1 VPLPVLSIPPLSL
14 GDFQFARPLW
24 LLVPLVLLPVWLAR
38 RRLPVSVLV
47 IPSAAAWTAGTRLT
61 VRRWPYY
68 LAAAAL
74 VFLSAA
80 LARPQRIDDHQV
92 IKGEGYDIVLA
103 LDLST
108 SMLSEDGVR
117 DGRQVNR
124 LEALTPV
131 IEAFIRQ
138 RPADRIGLVVFSGR
152 AYTLAPLTH
161 DHAWLGRQ
169 LARLRIGLI
178 EDGTAIGD
186 GLGLAL
192 TRLTQAERDHQSEAP
207 RAGAFAIVLTDG
219 ANNRGQLTPAQATSI
234 ATAKKIPVYTIGVGR
249 DGIVPYPVFDEAGR
263 RTGTGRMMSDLD
275 ETELRRIAA
284 DTGGLYFRA
293 DAPDAAENAFRAI
306 DRSQKITFDARSQ
319 LLTTELYFWPAA
331 LGSLCLALVALTR
344 IGRPAST

>member
-1 VPLPVLSIPPLSL
+1 LLDPLFSPLSL
-14 GDFQFARPLW
+14 GEYQLAAPLW
-24 LLVPLVLLPVWLAR
+24 LLAPLLLLPIWLLR

-47 IPSAAAWTAGTRLT
+47 IPAAAAWSSGRRLSA
-61 VRRWPYY
+61 RRWPWL
-68 LAAAAL
+68 LAALAL
-74 VFLSAA
+74 VLLSLS
-80 LARPQRIDDHQV
+80 LARPQRIDDRRV
-92 IKGEGYDIVLA
+92 IRGEGYDLVLA
-103 LDLST
+103 LDLSK
-108 SMLSEDGVR
+108 SMLAEDGVR

-192 TRLTQAERDHQSEAP
+192 TRLTQATRDNPSDAP
-207 RAGAFAIVLTDG
+207 RAGAFAVLLTDG
-219 ANNRGQLTPAQATSI
+219 ANNRGQLTPAQATTI
-234 ATAKKIPVYTIGVGR
+234 AKAKKIPVYTIGVGR
-249 DGIVPYPVFDEAGR
+249 DGIVPFPTFNDAGQR
-263 RTGTGRMMSDLD
+263 VGTGRMMSDLD
-275 ETELRRIAA
+275 ESELRRIAA

-293 DAPDAAENAFRAI
+293 DDPDATENAFGSI
-306 DRSQKITFDARSQ
+306 DRTQKVTYDARSQ
-319 LLTTELYFWPAA
+319 LLTTELYFWPATA
-331 LGSLCLALVALTR
+331 ATACLFLASLARLR
-344 IGRPAST
+344 RPSST